1 MRIFLGHY
9 TSSVVG
15 DGHAPKVHNV
25 NGTKREPKER
35 KYMYRGRVAKH
46 MESKTTVFFI
56 SRLGK
61 GGKGVNGRPLN
72 LKIKWANFPN
82 FGFYIFL
89 ITL

>member
-1 MRIFLGHY
+1 MDHADIMLGWRYTETMRIFLGHY

-15 DGHAPKVHNV
+15 DGHAPKVQFKV

-61 GGKGVNGRPLN
+61 GGKGVNGRSLN
-72 LKIKWANFPN
+72 LKIK
-82 FGFYIFL
+82 
-89 ITL
+89 

>member
-1 MRIFLGHY
+1 MDHADIMLGWRYTETMRIFLGHY

-35 KYMYRGRVAKH
+35 KYMYRGREAKH

-61 GGKGVNGRPLN
+61 GGKGVNSRPLN
-72 LKIKWANFPN
+72 LKIK
-82 FGFYIFL
+82 
-89 ITL
+89 